1 MKIDNRL
8 NEIEK
13 LNSSKKRQYGESFAL
28 AAISNIPWVGG
39 FISAAADVRLSES
52 NDKIKAIQTSW
63 LNEHQT
69 KLESLVGELEE
80 IGKRFNELGEDI
92 KERVES
98 PGYLQLVGKAFKV
111 WDEATTLKKR
121 KYAVNL
127 ILNSAGTEFSSD
139 DVIRLFISWLSD
151 YHELHFKII
160 SEIYNCKGITR
171 YQIWKNINEI
181 LPREDSAEADL
192 FKLIIRDLSTGGVIR
207 QHREVDYHG
216 NFVKKPSSK
225 TKGRTD
231 PKMKSAFDNEEM
243 YELTKLGGQ
252 FVHYTMNENIT
263 RLEGA
268 YKKEEKSE
276 RETTPQKKE
285 VSSGIMFF

>member
-1 MKIDNRL
+1 MKINDRL

-39 FISAAADVRLSES
+39 FMSAAADVKLSES
-52 NDKIKAIQTSW
+52 NDKIEAIQTSW

-69 KLESLVGELEE
+69 KLESLVVELED

-98 PGYLQLVGKAFKV
+98 PEYLQLVGKAFKV
-111 WDEATTLKKR
+111 WDEATTLEKR

-127 ILNSAGTEFSSD
+127 ILNSAGTEFCSD
-139 DVIRLFISWLSD
+139 DVIRLFISWLTD

-160 SEIYNCKGITR
+160 SEIYNHKGITR
-171 YQIWKNINEI
+171 YQIWGNINGVF
-181 LPREDSAEADL
+181 PREDSAEADL

-216 NFVKKPSSK
+216 NFIKKTSSR
-225 TKGRTD
+225 TKGKSNS
-231 PKMKSAFDNEEM
+231 KMKSAFDNEEM

-252 FVHYTMNENIT
+252 FVHYTMNENVT
-263 RLEGA
+263 RLEGS
-268 YKKEEKSE
+268 YKKEEQPE
-276 RETTPQKKE
+276 REATSQEAKVT
-285 VSSGIMFF
+285 SGIMFF